1 MELAVTPEDDGSRL
15 DRFLRRQL
23 PHFSQGIIERALR
36 QGDIRVGG
44 RKVKSNHRVIEAEL
58 ITIQD
63 RLIVA
68 SQPRPDNKP
77 NSQKHVASQAPQINP
92 ELARELLQEMEVART
107 ADWIAYNKPAGLAVQ
122 GGTAT
127 KRHIDGLLLAAFG
140 DARPR
145 LVHRI
150 DKDTSGLVLV
160 ARTLPSARMLTE
172 AFRTHEISKSYIALV
187 TGDTSE
193 RGVCDASVIK
203 AGAAG
208 QEKMIV
214 DETAGQPAQTRY
226 LRLEKAGRV
235 SLMALQ
241 PITGRTHQLRVHMA
255 HLGCPILGDGKYGA
269 SPVEGFAK
277 KLHLHAQFM
286 RLPDGTILSAPIT
299 VACAAHFAA
308 AIQMLSW
315 ADFIP
320 QQMPRFSLKKK

>member
-1 MELAVTPEDDGSRL
+1 MELAVMPEDDGSRL

-23 PHFSQGIIERALR
+23 PHFNQGIIERALR

-44 RKVKSNHRVIEAEL
+44 RKVKSNHRVVENER

-63 RLIVA
+63 RLIA
-68 SQPRPDNKP
+68 MSPPSPDKP
-77 NSQKHVASQAPQINP
+77 TVPQAPQIDP
-92 ELARELLQEMEVART
+92 RLAHDQLEKMEVART
-107 ADWIAYNKPAGLAVQ
+107 ADWIAYNKPTGLAVQ

-127 KRHIDGLLLAAFG
+127 KRHLDGLLGAAFG
-140 DARPR
+140 ENRPR

-150 DKDTSGLVLV
+150 DKDTSGLLLV
-160 ARTLPSARMLTE
+160 ARTLASARALTE

-193 RGVCDASVIK
+193 RGVCDAAVIK

-208 QEKMIV
+208 QEKMMI
-214 DETAGQPAQTRY
+214 DEKAGQQAQRRY

-255 HLGCPILGDGKYGA
+255 HLGCPILGDRKYGA
-269 SPVEGFAK
+269 SPVDGFAK

-299 VACAAHFAA
+299 DASAAHFAT
-308 AIQMLSW
+308 AIEILSW
-315 ADFIP
+315 AALIP
-320 QQMPRFSLKKK
+320 QQMPRFSVKKKH

>member
-1 MELAVTPEDDGSRL
+1 MELAVTPEYDGSRL

-23 PHFSQGIIERALR
+23 PHFNQGIIERALR

-58 ITIQD
+58 ITVQD
-63 RLIVA
+63 RLIAA
-68 SQPRPDNKP
+68 SQPSPERPNFLRYK
-77 NSQKHVASQAPQINP
+77 ASQAPQINP

-127 KRHIDGLLLAAFG
+127 KRHLDGLLLAAFG
-140 DARPR
+140 EARPR

-203 AGAAG
+203 SGAAG

-214 DETAGQPAQTRY
+214 DEVAGQPAQTRY
-226 LRLEKAGRV
+226 LRLERAGWA

-241 PITGRTHQLRVHMA
+241 PISGRTHQLRVHMA

-277 KLHLHAQFM
+277 KLHLHAQFI
-286 RLPDGTILSAPIT
+286 RLPDGTVLSAPIT
-299 VACAAHFAA
+299 VVCAAHFAA

-315 ADFIP
+315 ADIIP

>member
-1 MELAVTPEDDGSRL
+1 MELAVMPEDDGIRL
-15 DRFLRRQL
+15 DRFLRRQF
-23 PHFSQGIIERALR
+23 PHFNQGIIERALR

-44 RKVKSNHRVIEAEL
+44 RKVKSNHRVVENER

-63 RLIVA
+63 RLIA
-68 SQPRPDNKP
+68 MFPPSPDKP
-77 NSQKHVASQAPQINP
+77 TVPQIP
-92 ELARELLQEMEVART
+92 QIVPRLAHDQLEKMEVART

-127 KRHIDGLLLAAFG
+127 KRHPDGLLGAAFG
-140 DARPR
+140 ANRPR

-160 ARTLPSARMLTE
+160 ARTLASARALTE

-193 RGVCDASVIK
+193 RGVCDAAVIK
-203 AGAAG
+203 AGVVG
-208 QEKMIV
+208 QEKMIIN
-214 DETAGQPAQTRY
+214 EKAGQPAQTRY

-320 QQMPRFSLKKK
+320 QQMLRFSLKKK